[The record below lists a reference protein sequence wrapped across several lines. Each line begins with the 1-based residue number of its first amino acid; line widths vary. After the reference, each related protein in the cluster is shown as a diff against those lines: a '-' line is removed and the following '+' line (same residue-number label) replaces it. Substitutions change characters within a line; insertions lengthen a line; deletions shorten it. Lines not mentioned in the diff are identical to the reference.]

1 MKLQKAFEIV
11 PGDVVAFV
19 GAGGKTAT
27 LIALGHELAQSG
39 LRVLATTTSQIAV
52 DELDLMP
59 YATTLDAGM
68 AHLSLALGE
77 NRFVFLYHDIKNNQV
92 YGPDIEI
99 IPRLLDSV
107 DSDVLLIEADQADG
121 LPLKAPLEDEPN
133 IPPEA
138 TLVIPMASLA
148 VLGQPLDDEHVYNA
162 TAIDERYGFLLGN
175 RVKSPWVAQVL
186 RDEELGLRG
195 VPATARIV
203 AFLNQTP
210 AHGYARGRARL
221 IAQFILRSP
230 RIHGVAMGSVRSGEP
245 IYEVQKHIGAVVLAG
260 GMSRRMG
267 QPKVLLPWGGR
278 RTIIEHII
286 EQLSLA
292 RVPQITVVTGHR
304 AGEVRQVVSH
314 MGADAVHNDKY
325 TTGEMLSSLKAGLRA
340 MPAHISAA
348 LMVLG
353 DQPRI
358 QPKVVAQVMM
368 AYAEGAG
375 DIVAPSYQ
383 MRRGHPILIDRRY
396 WSEILDLPDNGSPR
410 DVIDRHKDR
419 IAYVNV
425 DTDSVLRDVDTPED
439 YRQERRL
446 AGLDR

>member
-11 PGDVVAFV
+11 PGDVVAFI
-19 GAGGKTAT
+19 GAGGKTSA
-27 LIALGHELAQSG
+27 LIALGHELAQAG
-39 LRVLATTTSQIAV
+39 LRVLATTTTQISI

-59 YATTLDAGM
+59 YSTTLDDGI

-77 NRFVFLYHDIKNNQV
+77 NRFVFLYNDIKNSQV
-92 YGPDIEI
+92 HGPDVNQ
-99 IPRLLDSV
+99 IPRLLDAV
-107 DSDVLLIEADQADG
+107 DSDVMLIEADQSDG
-121 LPLKAPLEDEPN
+121 LPLKAPFFDEPN
-133 IPPEA
+133 IPPET
-138 TLVIPMASLA
+138 TLVVPMASLA

-186 RDEELGLRG
+186 RDDELGLRG
-195 VPATARIV
+195 VPPNARIV
-203 AFLNQTP
+203 VLLNQT
-210 AHGYARGRARL
+210 ASHGYARGRARL
-221 IAQFILRSP
+221 IAQFILRSS
-230 RIHGVAMGSVRSGEP
+230 RIHSVALGSVRGSEP
-245 IYEVQKHIGAVVLAG
+245 IFEVQKHIGAVVLAA

-267 QPKVLLPWGGR
+267 QPKVLLPWGN

-304 AGEVRQVVSH
+304 AGEVRQIVSRS
-314 MGADAVHNDKY
+314 GADTVHNEQY
-325 TTGEMLSSLKAGLRA
+325 TTGEMLSSLKAGLKA

-348 LMVLG
+348 LVVLG

-358 QPKVVAQVMM
+358 QPKIVSQVMM
-368 AYAEGAG
+368 AYAEGTG
-375 DIVAPSYQ
+375 DIIAPSYH

-396 WSEILDLPDNGSPR
+396 WGEILDLPEDGSPR

-419 IAYVNV
+419 IGYVNV